1 MRNLSWKLSSFLS
14 ILLDIL
20 IDTHIFEIRTFRRN
34 ERNFDELTTLIFETF
49 LHHLCFMNEISIHQT
64 YLWWF
69 SRFFELMLNSGRIST
84 QLQGTRIGPGRS
96 SVGDSSITSKVNT
109 RRVIRV
115 ISIPR
120 TRVMLV
126 HRLLVPGILHRRR
139 NGTIRA
145 TIIPNTLSSTII
157 EAWAAYFNGAMIAR
171 AFSKSQ
177 SGVSIDPRFVR
188 FMNSL
193 TVPPCLPT
201 HLFS

>member
-1 MRNLSWKLSSFLS
+1 
-14 ILLDIL
+14 
-20 IDTHIFEIRTFRRN
+20 
-34 ERNFDELTTLIFETF
+34 
-49 LHHLCFMNEISIHQT
+49 
-64 YLWWF
+64 
-69 SRFFELMLNSGRIST
+69 MLNAGRIST
-84 QLQGTRIGPGRS
+84 QLQGTPIGPGRN

-171 AFSKSQ
+171 ALVKVSQ
-177 SGVSIDPRFVR
+177 GYRSIPGLVR

-193 TVPPCLPT
+193 TVPPSFSAT
-201 HLFS
+201 HLS